1 MDERQ
6 KAELE
11 MHAALLSYYRS
22 PKEMRFLAEKL
33 NEEADETEKQLK
45 ARQQPTP
52 PQETGRLFE

>member
-22 PKEMRFLAEKL
+22 PKR
-33 NEEADETEKQLK
+33 NEVPSREVE
-45 ARQQPTP
+45 
-52 PQETGRLFE
+52 